1 MEGIAEKFDSLARK
15 SEAIGDAMEVLS
27 RKSSVLAQLDEL
39 RLKYEECLVQH
50 NEVKQAKDEFKTTQ
64 TLFRELNATNQKI
77 QMKMLLLM
85 GHLSEV
91 PVKRTREINNNNN
104 EQPND
109 ETHSVSVATYSRSAK
124 LKSHPP
130 KALKFSDFILS
141 NDALCEENFDKIPNY
156 MRGRTS
162 FQELLDFFNNVIV
175 NLFNEKYRIKY
186 QSRQSL
192 KRDEIDMQVEFRE
205 QAQLFDGL
213 KFITANDILRGL
225 NSNLKSLDKKDDR
238 NLQMLRHLQML
249 KEMRKQNVI
258 AYVWLN

>member
-27 RKSSVLAQLDEL
+27 RKSSVFAQLDEL
-39 RLKYEECLVQH
+39 RLKYEECQVQQ

-64 TLFRELNATNQKI
+64 TLYRELSATNQRI

-85 GHLSEV
+85 GHLSDA
-91 PVKRTREINNNNN
+91 PVKRTHEINNNND
-104 EQPND
+104 QPND
-109 ETHSVSVATYSRSAK
+109 DAHSISVATYSKSAK

-162 FQELLDFFNNVIV
+162 FQELLDFFNDVIV
-175 NLFNEKYRIKY
+175 NLFNEKYRILY
-186 QSRQSL
+186 QSRRSL
-192 KRDEIDMQVEFRE
+192 KKDEIDMQVEFRE
-205 QAQLFDGL
+205 QAQLFEGF

-258 AYVWLN
+258 AYIWLN